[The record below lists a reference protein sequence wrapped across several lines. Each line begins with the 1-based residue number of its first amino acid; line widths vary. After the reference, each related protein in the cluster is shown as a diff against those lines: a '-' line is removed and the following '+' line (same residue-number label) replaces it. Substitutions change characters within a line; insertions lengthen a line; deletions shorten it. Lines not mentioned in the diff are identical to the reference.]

1 MNRRPSSILI
11 VEDSP
16 VNQRILRNLL
26 ETQGHV
32 IRVANHGKEALTLL
46 QQEIPDLIVLD
57 ILMPEM
63 GGLELCG
70 LLKEQETTRDIPVI
84 FISSL
89 DDTADK
95 LDAFGAGG
103 VDYVTKPFHPAE
115 VLARINTHL
124 KLCRLQRQLE
134 EKNRLLEVEK
144 QKSEALL
151 LNVLPA
157 AVARELMDKG
167 SYTPQCFSDV
177 TVCFVDIVQF
187 TATAAA
193 LAPEIVIRELN
204 TLFTA
209 FDRIVGIYH
218 CERMKT
224 IGDAYLCVCGIT
236 EENEHPARSMVEAAQ
251 AMIVYLD
258 ERNRTADLQWQ
269 VRIGI
274 HTGPLVGGIVGTRK
288 YLYDIF
294 GDTVNIAARL
304 EGLSAPMRIN
314 VSEAV
319 YQVLRHEF
327 VFSAPE
333 NVEMKGKGRQFTY
346 FVEGKQPAAAASE

>member
-1 MNRRPSSILI
+1 MNRYPSSILI

-26 ETQGHV
+26 ETQGYV
-32 IRVANHGKEALTLL
+32 IRAANHGKEALVLL

-63 GGLELCG
+63 GGLEFCS
-70 LLKEQETTRDIPVI
+70 LLKGQEATRDIPVI

-89 DDTADK
+89 DETADK
-95 LDAFGAGG
+95 LSAFEAGG

-167 SYTPQCFSDV
+167 SYSPQ
-177 TVCFVDIVQF
+177 
-187 TATAAA
+187 
-193 LAPEIVIRELN
+193 
-204 TLFTA
+204 
-209 FDRIVGIYH
+209 
-218 CERMKT
+218 
-224 IGDAYLCVCGIT
+224 
-236 EENEHPARSMVEAAQ
+236 
-251 AMIVYLD
+251 
-258 ERNRTADLQWQ
+258 
-269 VRIGI
+269 
-274 HTGPLVGGIVGTRK
+274 
-288 YLYDIF
+288 
-294 GDTVNIAARL
+294 
-304 EGLSAPMRIN
+304 
-314 VSEAV
+314 
-319 YQVLRHEF
+319 
-327 VFSAPE
+327 
-333 NVEMKGKGRQFTY
+333 
-346 FVEGKQPAAAASE
+346 